1 MTTLNKIGV
10 ADNYKNKSINPTDR
24 ISTIGEIL
32 NQTKTNKTKYMY
44 YLCQGYLILDMDL
57 YDNNFSQRISKFF
70 FISCKNC

>member
-32 NQTKTNKTKYMY
+32 N
-44 YLCQGYLILDMDL
+44 
-57 YDNNFSQRISKFF
+57 
-70 FISCKNC
+70 